1 MVSTC
6 FTNDETTVAIS
17 QFSEHQLRDVLNQ
30 SALSLVSLYGHLVE
44 LETVLSLIR
53 HNLREGEEVLKEE
66 RTQYTC
72 TWWSFLGGSYKRLRL
87 VEDYLENIRYADTH
101 SRILARD
108 VASAKDELTR
118 LLKELE
124 ALDGYFQDLPFGDI
138 LPIDIV
144 ADSYSEKLLELLD
157 TVNRLHPHP

>member
-17 QFSEHQLRDVLNQ
+17 QFSEHQLRDILNQ

-66 RTQYTC
+66 RTQYTR

-124 ALDGYFQDLPFGDI
+124 ALDGYFQDFPFGDI

-144 ADSYSEKLLELLD
+144 ADSYSKKLLELLD